1 MRVRKMREEEGGKR
15 CKKKTKNQKNNNKK
29 THTVALDDLVG
40 GLGVGR
46 VQRRRAVGQ
55 QARLRGDVALG
66 DGVGVRAHVGGVGDV
81 AVFFFRFFSGFVSAS
96 GKKKKKRGEGRM
108 EILSAPNAARRD
120 PTKKNRSPPPPQ
132 KKKKKTTA
140 THAKPRVARAICAAP
155 LNLVAGVAVVT
166 QLVMAL
172 PARSHLYA
180 PPTP

>member
-1 MRVRKMREEEGGKR
+1 MREEEGGKR

-96 GKKKKKRGEGRM
+96 GKKKRNEARGGWR
-108 EILSAPNAARRD
+108 
-120 PTKKNRSPPPPQ
+120 
-132 KKKKKTTA
+132 
-140 THAKPRVARAICAAP
+140 
-155 LNLVAGVAVVT
+155 G
-166 QLVMAL
+166 
-172 PARSHLYA
+172 
-180 PPTP
+180 